1 MSSRDYAL
9 RDALVRART
18 RANDAIRH
26 AANFP
31 GSTKQEGDRYF
42 QTLRKLEAA
51 VKRAEQDV
59 LWFERQLERADAA

>member
-1 MSSRDYAL
+1 VSSRDYAL

-18 RANDAIRH
+18 RANDAMRQ

-31 GSTKQEGDRYF
+31 GSTKQKGERYF

-51 VKRAEQDV
+51 VKRAERDV
-59 LWFERQLERADAA
+59 SWFERQLERAVAA